1 MDLWQLTIFVNV
13 VEKGSFSKAA
23 QAVHL
28 SQPTVSSHIKDLEEH
43 FGCQL
48 LDRMGRKAVPT
59 RGGEILYRFAKKLL
73 SLRDEAQTALAAFTG
88 KPSGKFDIGAS
99 TIPGGY
105 LLPLVIG
112 RFRESYP
119 AVSIILSVGDSKAM
133 VQKTLEGEVE
143 AAVVGAPA
151 NDKRLVEQKIA
162 DDTMRLIVWA
172 EHPFAKMAAVPFES
186 MAKEPFVLREEGSGT
201 RKSLETSLA
210 RAGFGV
216 SDLTVVAQMGST
228 EAVRQAVKA
237 RLGIS
242 ILSTRAVAQELEAK
256 TLVAVEVPELS
267 LDRAF
272 YLITRRQRTLSPLCA
287 AFCSFV
293 VENAP
298 KL

>member
-23 QAVHL
+23 QSVHL

-73 SLRDEAQTALAAFTG
+73 ALRDEAQAALAAFTG
-88 KPSGKFDIGAS
+88 KPSGKLNIGGS
-99 TIPGGY
+99 TIPGSY
-105 LLPLVIG
+105 LLPLIIG

-119 AVSIILSVGDSKAM
+119 AVSLTLSVGDSKAM
-133 VQKTLEGEVE
+133 MQKTLEGEVE

-151 NDKRLVEQKIA
+151 NDKRLAEQKIA
-162 DDTMRLIVWA
+162 DDAMRLIVWA
-172 EHPFAKMAAVPFES
+172 GHPFAKMASVSFEL

-216 SDLTVVAQMGST
+216 ADLTVAAHMGST

-237 RLGIS
+237 RLGVS
-242 ILSTRAVAQELEAK
+242 ILSTRAVAEELESK
-256 TLVAVEVPELS
+256 TLVAVDVPGLS

-272 YLITRRQRTLSPLCA
+272 YLITRKQRTLSPVCA
-287 AFCSFV
+287 AFCDFV
-293 VENAP
+293 LENAP